1 MAILINNKLAKS
13 FRNTILTL
21 MLLLLSYLV
30 YVHPVF
36 LISYLI
42 FDFKTSLFYLAIP
55 SLIITCV
62 TLIYLKTHF
71 TNSLI
76 KSFIHN
82 GMGLGFI
89 GFWVFNLGLLFS
101 IFQKDYKYEIGCSS
115 FFVFFLLSLHGL
127 IQGRLIKLKVLKFES
142 AKINAAVKFLFLSDV
157 HLGSNPRSH
166 LEKICTTIEKLDFD
180 FLLIG
185 GDLFDSSSF
194 NSKDLIPIKRI
205 KSPIYFVTGN
215 HEYYVKDYQKKLQAL
230 PMQNISML
238 DNESII
244 LGEINLIGIS
254 DNQSPERQ
262 FLLAQSMIK
271 KNLFNLLLVH
281 TPSIWE
287 KAREFTDLMLSG
299 HTHNGQIV
307 PFNFL
312 VRMQFTTVY
321 GLFKEKQSRLFVSS
335 GSGTWGPRMRIGTQ
349 NEILKVE
356 ISPDSKKN

>member
-1 MAILINNKLAKS
+1 MILFN
-13 FRNTILTL
+13 RYLTQSVRFFIFAL
-21 MLLLLSYLV
+21 LILLLSYLL

-42 FDFKTSLFYLAIP
+42 FDFKTSLFYLIIP

-76 KSFIHN
+76 RSFIHN

-89 GFWVFNLGLLFS
+89 GFWVFNIGLLFS

-142 AKINAAVKFLFLSDV
+142 AKINAAAKFLFLSDV

-194 NSKDLIPIKRI
+194 NSKDLIPLKRI

-215 HEYYVKDYQKKLQAL
+215 HEYYVKDYQIKLQAL
-230 PMQNISML
+230 PMQNISIL

-281 TPSIWE
+281 KPSVWE

-299 HTHNGQIV
+299 HTHNGQIF

-312 VRMQFTTVY
+312 VRMQFKTVY

-335 GSGTWGPRMRIGTQ
+335 GSGTWGPRMRIGTN
-349 NEILKVE
+349 NEILQVE
-356 ISPDSKKN
+356 ISPNFEKN